1 MRATR
6 DLTWRKRASPC
17 LTPLREYSAKPPA
30 QNSLKGAASG
40 VSCSTA
46 KYRNGPAVCQ
56 EAMEER
62 IGRSRR
68 PRKIGQTPS
77 ASLFWV
83 VQNSVPP
90 LTRPVHGPWVCS
102 PIGDRLN
109 GMVIRLD
116 RQRDPASTSAAL
128 SRGYGSCACGVESGR
143 LRGRSDL
150 IFAIG
155 AYEGCSNRFRTLVGL
170 RGRRARAGCDACWL
184 PERRRWITGRSN
196 RADTVQPA
204 RRVNRSRHYRL
215 WPESVPVDDFHRGA
229 RDVRQ

>member
-6 DLTWRKRASPC
+6 DLTWWKRASPC

-30 QNSLKGAASG
+30 QNSLEGAASG
-40 VSCSTA
+40 VSCSTTE
-46 KYRNGPAVCQ
+46 YRNGPAACQ

-62 IGRSRR
+62 IGPSSRPEKNWSNTLGESVLAR
-68 PRKIGQTPS
+68 P
-77 ASLFWV
+77 
-83 VQNSVPP
+83 NSVPP
-90 LTRPVHGPWVCS
+90 LTRPVLGPCVCS

-109 GMVIRLD
+109 GTVIRFD
-116 RQRDPASTSAAL
+116 RQRHPPSTSAAL
-128 SRGYGSCACGVESGR
+128 LRGYGSCACGVESGR
-143 LRGRSDL
+143 LRGRPDL
-150 IFAIG
+150 IFAIS
-155 AYEGCSNRFRTLVGL
+155 AYEGCSSRFRTLVGL
-170 RGRRARAGCDACWL
+170 RGRRARAGSDACWL

-204 RRVNRSRHYRL
+204 RRVNRSRHYRF